1 MQAQDSNSYPVLSL
15 NVSPSLRRLDRP
27 LLKCLSRTY
36 DVAQDVAQWEYRQ
49 TDDEPCSLT
58 VALVL
63 LHDHLKNSARPVHL
77 IGHGT
82 GGLLGLL
89 YARQHPKRVKS
100 LSLLSVGV
108 HPAVN
113 WQAHY
118 YVQRQLL
125 SCSREAILVQMA
137 QHLFRSDSG
146 LKIPMFRQIQM
157 LEQDLENSLSPHS
170 LFRRQSVPS
179 GNISSPLMVCGGAE
193 DIIVD
198 PNQLWGW
205 SSLLKPE
212 DRIWSC
218 PESGYFF
225 HFSQPERLAEQLIK
239 FWSSCALPLP
249 VALKSACLPT

>member
-1 MQAQDSNSYPVLSL
+1 MQDPDSGSYLVLSL
-15 NVSPSLRRLDRP
+15 NVSPSLRRLDQP
-27 LLKCLSRTY
+27 LLKLLSQTHS
-36 DVAQDVAQWEYRQ
+36 VSQWEYHQ
-49 TDDEPCSLT
+49 TEDEPCSLT

-63 LHDHLKNSARPVHL
+63 LHDYLKSCPRPVHL

-100 LSLLSVGV
+100 LSLLSVGI
-108 HPAVN
+108 HPAVD

-118 YVQRQLL
+118 YVQRQML
-125 SCSREAILVQMA
+125 SCSREAILAQMA
-137 QHLFRSDSG
+137 QHLFKSPAA
-146 LKIPMFRQIQM
+146 LPIPMFRRIQM
-157 LEQDLENSLSPHS
+157 LERDLENSLSPHS
-170 LFRRQSVPS
+170 LFRRHCLPS

-193 DIIVD
+193 DIVVD

-205 SSLLKPE
+205 QKLLKPE

-225 HFSQPERLAEQLIK
+225 HFSHPELLAAQLSE
-239 FWSSCALPLP
+239 FWSSCAVPAQ
-249 VALKSACLPT
+249 ALLQSS